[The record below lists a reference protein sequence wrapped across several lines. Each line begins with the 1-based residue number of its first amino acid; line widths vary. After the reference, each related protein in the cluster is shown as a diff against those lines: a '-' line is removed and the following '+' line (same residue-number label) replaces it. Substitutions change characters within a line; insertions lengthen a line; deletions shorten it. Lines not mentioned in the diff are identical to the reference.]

1 MSTQTNKLT
10 QPVAQRLASIFSGLI
25 RNIPLY
31 PPGNPAL
38 LRPLN
43 ELQTIISDCLTT
55 CPSIRIG
62 LSDEILFIE
71 EHLFVTAPQQ
81 VEELASLF
89 ASRQIDAV
97 ILVQGITQ
105 EELFQLAKL
114 LADKTLSTLEL
125 INRLEEVE
133 ITHIMVIAAA
143 DTEERLLHEA
153 GNAYQSALSSI
164 RTAFADIEEHRIPS
178 SERLLAATR
187 QFSDIAAQDPQVVA
201 CLSLIKDYDNYTFNH
216 SVNVGVISLSLA
228 AHLKFDRQSVEEAG
242 MAGFL
247 HDIGKTMVSKA
258 IINKPGKLSTL
269 EFDEIKKHPEDG
281 VNIINKMPGLS
292 PRVSEAVLGHHLRF
306 NRKGY
311 PEWAQNNELSNLCEL
326 IAIADCFDACTTL
339 RVYQLPMPPSAAI
352 ARMKE
357 LAGEHL
363 NPEMVEAFAAMMG
376 KYPPG
381 TVVRLDTNEI
391 ALVWKGNMA
400 NPEQPKI
407 RVIFDRYGERIKNP
421 VTEKFEG
428 RKGGIPAIVAIID
441 PVSKGI
447 DVGEYFKQA

>member
-1 MSTQTNKLT
+1 MTNKIT
-10 QPVAQRLASIFSGLI
+10 QPIAQRLASIFSGLI
-25 RNIPLY
+25 RNISLY

-38 LRPLN
+38 MRPLN
-43 ELQTIISDCLTT
+43 ELHAIISDYLPAS
-55 CPSIRIG
+55 PSIRIG
-62 LSDEILFIE
+62 LSDEILFVE

-81 VEELASLF
+81 VEELANLL
-89 ASRQIDAV
+89 ASRKIDAV
-97 ILVQGITQ
+97 ILLQGVTA

-114 LADKTLSTLEL
+114 LADKTLETSEL
-125 INRLEEVE
+125 ISSLEEVE
-133 ITHIMVIAAA
+133 ITHVVVIAAE

-153 GNAYQSALSSI
+153 GQAYQSALSSI
-164 RTAFADIEEHRIPS
+164 RSAFADVEEHRIPS

-187 QFSDIAAQDPQVVA
+187 QFSDIAVQDPQVVA

-228 AHLKFDRQSVEEAG
+228 AYMKCDRLSVEEAG

-247 HDIGKTMVSKA
+247 HDIGKTMVPKA

-269 EFDEIKKHPEDG
+269 EFDVIKKHPEDG
-281 VNIINKMPGLS
+281 VTIINKMAGLS
-292 PRVSEAVLGHHLRF
+292 PRISEAVLGHHLRF

-311 PEWAQNNELSNLCEL
+311 PEWAQNNALSNMCEVV
-326 IAIADCFDACTTL
+326 AIADCFDACTTL
-339 RVYQLPMPPSAAI
+339 RVYQLPMPPATAI
-352 ARMKE
+352 GRMKAS
-357 LAGEHL
+357 AGDYL
-363 NPEMVEAFAAMMG
+363 NPEMVDAFTAMMG

-381 TVVRLDTNEI
+381 TVIRLDTNEI

-400 NPEQPKI
+400 NPEHPKI
-407 RVIFDRYGERIKNP
+407 RVIFDRHGKKIENP

-428 RKGGIPAIVAIID
+428 RKGGIPAIVAVID

>member
-1 MSTQTNKLT
+1 MIDINKKMT
-10 QPVAQRLASIFSGLI
+10 QPTAQRLASIFSGLI
-25 RNIPLY
+25 RNIALY
-31 PPGNPAL
+31 PAGNPTL
-38 LRPLN
+38 MRPLN
-43 ELQTIISDCLTT
+43 ELHTMIGDHLKNFS
-55 CPSIRIG
+55 SIRIG

-81 VEELASLF
+81 VEELANLL
-89 ASRQIDAV
+89 ASRKIEAV
-97 ILVQGITQ
+97 ITMQGVTA

-114 LADKTLSTLEL
+114 LADRTLSTTDL
-125 INRLEEVE
+125 ISRLEEFE
-133 ITHIMVIAAA
+133 IIHIMVIAVE

-164 RTAFADIEEHRIPS
+164 RSAFVDIEEHRIPS

-187 QFSDIAAQDPQVVA
+187 QFSDVAVQDPQVVT

-228 AHLKFDRQSVEEAG
+228 AYMKFDRQSVEEAG

-281 VNIINKMPGLS
+281 VAIINKMSGLS
-292 PRVSEAVLGHHLRF
+292 ARISDAVLGHHLRY

-311 PEWAQNNELSNLCEL
+311 PEWAQNNELNNLCEL

-339 RVYQLPMPPSAAI
+339 RVYQLPMPPATAI
-352 ARMKE
+352 GRMKE
-357 LAGEHL
+357 LAGEFL
-363 NPEMVEAFAAMMG
+363 NPEMVNAFATMMG

-400 NPEQPKI
+400 NPEQPKM
-407 RVIFDRYGERIKNP
+407 RVIIDRHGEKITKP
-421 VTEKFEG
+421 VTEKFED
-428 RKGGIPAIVAIID
+428 RKGGAPAIVAVID

-447 DVGEYFKQA
+447 DVGEYFKQG